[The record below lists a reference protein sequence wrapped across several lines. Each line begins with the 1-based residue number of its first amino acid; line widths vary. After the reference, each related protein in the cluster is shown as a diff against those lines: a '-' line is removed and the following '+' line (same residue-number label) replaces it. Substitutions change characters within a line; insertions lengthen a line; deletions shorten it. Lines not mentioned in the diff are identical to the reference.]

1 MGGGLGVSKETV
13 ARAVCLLIVETGVL
27 AATADTSAGVILTR
41 RRVMTKKQLLLGL
54 FLTTAAGFGYAA
66 DSPKTGTMVPADQM
80 EWRELNP
87 GSPVKMTLLWGD
99 RSTGEYA
106 MLLKLPAGFVAP
118 IHAHT
123 GDYYGMNVKGT
134 WRHSFDGGEE
144 KDLPQGSYVFQPGM
158 GWHGDSCIG
167 PDDCILFIHQHVK
180 GDFIPK
186 Q

>member
-1 MGGGLGVSKETV
+1 
-13 ARAVCLLIVETGVL
+13 
-27 AATADTSAGVILTR
+27 
-41 RRVMTKKQLLLGL
+41 MTKKQLLLGV

-66 DSPKTGTMVPADQM
+66 DSAKTGTMVPADQM

-123 GDYYGMNVKGT
+123 GDYHGMNLKGT
-134 WRHSFDGGEE
+134 WHHSFDGGEE